1 MAPFKQARLM
11 SVVLLFLTLAAGIL
25 IGMAWSE
32 RGGDGDSVPMEVL
45 GPAQPTDDPEEPAD
59 ADQGDDPEAR
69 DATRDERPE
78 GERRRGP
85 VIYELDLEPDQRT
98 TVDGLIQHFRIGL
111 EELDDEMA
119 AEMWRRRGALAS
131 ALRDSIKAVLRPE
144 QAALYDSLL
153 TVRYSRSGSD
163 RGDRGRDGDGRGDGR
178 ERDRDGDGRDDG
190 RERDRHPDGRGD
202 ERERDRHPDGGTT
215 GAHRDGTESER
226 DDLT

>member
-11 SVVLLFLTLAAGIL
+11 SVVLLFLTLAAGVL

-32 RGGDGDSVPMEVL
+32 RAGEGDSVPMEVL
-45 GPAQPTDDPEEPAD
+45 SPADQTGDPEEPAD
-59 ADQGDDPEAR
+59 ADAGDDPESR
-69 DATRDERPE
+69 DDTRGERPE

-111 EELDDEMA
+111 EELDDEMT

-153 TVRYSRSGSD
+153 TVRYSRSGDD

-178 ERDRDGDGRDDG
+178 ERDRDDDGSGDG
-190 RERDRHPDGRGD
+190 RERDRHPDGRDHG
-202 ERERDRHPDGGTT
+202 RERDRHPDGGTT